1 MCINCIKWH
10 LFSFIVFTF
19 TIFTKKMTHSL
30 LWSVCSFFWKVYLRN
45 SVQNKKLCFVKSLLH
60 RWGELPTIEWTSK
73 LFNYCFLHT
82 LPVKAENLFF
92 LFFFF
97 HPWFYCCFVVQMR
110 HLPCTIKVHILRLV
124 VAPPRVDRTA
134 EKTVLG
140 VLKCSETVPEEPLKT
155 RLGGFQDFH
164 VLHPTVNQ
172 WKAWMRERETK
183 EKAIRN
189 HKNHDIG
196 QVLLLGF
203 EP

>member
-1 MCINCIKWH
+1 
-10 LFSFIVFTF
+10 
-19 TIFTKKMTHSL
+19 MT
-30 LWSVCSFFWKVYLRN
+30 SFFFYSLYIYNIYKENDSFLIMKCLFIFLEGLPQEFCPEQEAVFRKESSAQMGRTPHDRMDQQTFQLLFPSHTSY
-45 SVQNKKLCFVKSLLH
+45 KS
-60 RWGELPTIEWTSK
+60 RK
-73 LFNYCFLHT
+73 LFF
-82 LPVKAENLFF
+82 
-92 LFFFF
+92 FFFF